1 MQLVEEEE
9 QIRQKRKELTV
20 ENVVSATPNRSKTG
34 ELEKR
39 AKILDYRKRARRSRK

>member
-20 ENVVSATPNRSKTG
+20 ENVVSATANRSETDEFEEKKT
-34 ELEKR
+34 
-39 AKILDYRKRARRSRK
+39 LDYRKRARRSRK

>member
-20 ENVVSATPNRSKTG
+20 ENVVSATTNRSETV
-34 ELEKR
+34 ELEKEQ
-39 AKILDYRKRARRSRK
+39 KY